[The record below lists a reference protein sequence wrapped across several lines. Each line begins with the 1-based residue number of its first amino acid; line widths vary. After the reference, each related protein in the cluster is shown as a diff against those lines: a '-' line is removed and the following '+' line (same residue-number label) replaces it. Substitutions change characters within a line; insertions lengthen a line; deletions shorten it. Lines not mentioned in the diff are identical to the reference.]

1 MRLTTIPL
9 LARVWWTLSV
19 RPCVCICVCVRVH
32 RCVWSGDATKYLL
45 DFVELNLPKGAT
57 LGVSESKLGN
67 VISETAGVKVK
78 SNETVLEL
86 MRGIR
91 MHFPRFVKALKPGD
105 AQQAM
110 LGLGHSYSRSKV
122 KFNVHRVDNMIMSLS
137 TSNNNR
143 AVQGS

>member
-1 MRLTTIPL
+1 M
-9 LARVWWTLSV
+9 
-19 RPCVCICVCVRVH
+19 
-32 RCVWSGDATKYLL
+32 L

-122 KFNVHRVDNMIMSLS
+122 KFNVHRVDNMIMCVEKHK
-137 TSNNNR
+137 R
-143 AVQGS
+143 RRKCGRMVGA

>member
-1 MRLTTIPL
+1 LCG
-9 LARVWWTLSV
+9 A
-19 RPCVCICVCVRVH
+19 
-32 RCVWSGDATKYLL
+32 GDATKYLL
-45 DFVELNLPKGAT
+45 DFIELNLPKGAT

-122 KFNVHRVDNMIMSLS
+122 KFNVHRVDNMIMCVGKNTNAGRKRGVVAMGSVIMARPLIV
-137 TSNNNR
+137 R
-143 AVQGS
+143 AGRSRWRA

>member
-1 MRLTTIPL
+1 MRS
-9 LARVWWTLSV
+9 ACASSSLSLSA
-19 RPCVCICVCVRVH
+19 CGA
-32 RCVWSGDATKYLL
+32 GDATKYLL

-122 KFNVHRVDNMIMSLS
+122 KFNVHRVDNMIM
-137 TSNNNR
+137 
-143 AVQGS
+143 

>member
-1 MRLTTIPL
+1 MRLTVILL
-9 LARVWWTLSV
+9 LARLWCTLSV
-19 RPCVCICVCVRVH
+19 RALCVCVVVAVAL
-32 RCVWSGDATKYLL
+32 CGAGDATKYLL

-122 KFNVHRVDNMIMSLS
+122 KFNVHRVDNMIM
-137 TSNNNR
+137 
-143 AVQGS
+143 